1 MVACVLKQQDVDFLT
16 LDLSDFCLIFLIGFK
31 VASERFF

>member
-1 MVACVLKQQDVDFLT
+1 MVACVLKQQDVEFST
-16 LDLSDFCLIFLIGFK
+16 LDLSKFCFIFLIGFK